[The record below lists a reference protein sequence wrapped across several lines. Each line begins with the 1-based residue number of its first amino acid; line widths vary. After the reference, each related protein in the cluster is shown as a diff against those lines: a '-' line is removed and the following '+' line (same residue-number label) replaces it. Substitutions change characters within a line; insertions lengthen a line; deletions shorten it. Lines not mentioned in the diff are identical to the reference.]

1 MNTLKAPQTH
11 KETDFLERSR
21 NTILNL
27 GYDYVVFKSK
37 VKKVLIITKRR
48 IADNK

>member
-11 KETDFLERSR
+11 TQIDYLERSR
-21 NTILNL
+21 NAILNL

-37 VKKVLIITKRR
+37 LKKVMVVIKRR
-48 IADNK
+48 IVS